1 MHRPVIL
8 SIVAVGTV
16 VGASVAVAGGSDD
29 PASASS
35 IIRANSQTIAADEVD
50 TGNPGPS
57 AGDLFVFRNRL
68 TRGGNAFGSV
78 EVACMF
84 IKKEED
90 HACHGT
96 ATVPGGRLALSGPL
110 SLDRP
115 TNVVPIVGGTGR
127 YRNAGGTVTAR
138 QTGENTSVLTFN
150 VSSPR

>member
-1 MHRPVIL
+1 MHRPLIL
-8 SIVAVGTV
+8 SIVAVGAV
-16 VGASVAVAGGSDD
+16 VGASVAVAGGNDD
-29 PASASS
+29 PASTSS
-35 IIRANSQTIAADEVD
+35 VIRANSQTIAADEVD

-68 TRGGNAFGSV
+68 TRGGRAFGSV
-78 EVACMF
+78 EVACVF
-84 IKKEED
+84 VKRED
-90 HACHGT
+90 HACHGA

-115 TNVVPIVGGTGR
+115 TNAVPIVGGTGR